1 MSDQKTL
8 KDILK
13 EIKVKSEKVVT
24 DAGEIQKVGNF
35 TKELAEVS
43 IDGFDRSPL
52 NDHPTVYIGDF
63 RSVLD
68 GLGKVEAHLGA
79 MTSLASGLTY
89 GTASA
94 MTTVSGTLTPHNYRS
109 NPSYTQF
116 YSKFDQVVDRGQTK
130 DQVVASMQRLGLDS
144 TQEGKDAIKLLN
156 NAWDL
161 HIQGVGIST
170 STLIPLREA
179 IKKTLSAILKKS
191 PPPQSKVKR
200 WIVDLGAKVA
210 ASHITTADLQSLQ
223 TEHEL
228 MRDRLSGSKSGT
240 YSREEEMT
248 LVREG
253 TLHLLKILNII
264 DPSKLR

>member
-8 KDILK
+8 KDILE
-13 EIKVKSEKVVT
+13 EIKAKSEKVVT
-24 DAGEIQKVGNF
+24 DAGEIQKAGNF

-43 IDGFDRSPL
+43 IDGFDHSPL
-52 NDHPTVYIGDF
+52 NDHPTVYIRDF

-68 GLGKVEAHLGA
+68 GLGKIEVHLGTMA
-79 MTSLASGLTY
+79 SLASGLTY
-89 GTASA
+89 STASA
-94 MTTVSGTLTPHNYRS
+94 MTTLSGTLTPHNYRS

-130 DQVVASMQRLGLDS
+130 DQVIAGVQKLGLDS
-144 TQEGKDAIKLLN
+144 TPEGKEAINLLDS
-156 NAWDL
+156 AWDL

-170 STLIPLREA
+170 STLIPLRES
-179 IKKTLSAILKKS
+179 IEKTLSAILKKS
-191 PPPQSKVKR
+191 SPPQYKLKK

-210 ASHITTADLQSLQ
+210 APHVTAVDLQSLQ

-228 MRDRLSGSKSGT
+228 MRDRLSGSKSGS

-248 LVREG
+248 LVRED